1 MVLGVAARRRGGRRA
16 QRAGH
21 EAERVDGLRH
31 VVLRDRG
38 RLAGVGRLEPGE
50 EVGVLGD
57 PVGDPVQQLGALLGR
72 QRGPRG
78 RRGHR
83 GGHRGVG
90 VLGRALGD
98 LGDRA
103 LGARVD
109 TSMEAP
115 DRPGRNAPP
124 MKCRTGGNSS
134 SRTRLCLPCARRIIG
149 FFVVLEMDMAYLR
162 VNDRGRRSA
171 LVPRPFG
178 SGRGHRL
185 QARGQLRD
193 GGSRGA
199 PTGCG
204 RPHGCRTL
212 AGQCPSAAA
221 AAQRT
226 GRGGHARRR

>member
-1 MVLGVAARRRGGRRA
+1 VVLGVAAGGRRGGCA
-16 QRAGH
+16 QRTGH
-21 EAERVDGLRH
+21 EAERVDGLGD
-31 VVLRDRG
+31 VVLRYR
-38 RLAGVGRLEPGE
+38 RRFAGVGRLQPRE
-50 EVGVLGD
+50 EVGVRDEAVCDL
-57 PVGDPVQQLGALLGR
+57 VQPFGPLLGR
-72 QRGPRG
+72 QPAPLR
-78 RRGHR
+78 RRGDR
-83 GGHRGVG
+83 GGDRGVG

-98 LGDRA
+98 LGDCA
-103 LGARVD
+103 PGARVD
-109 TSMEAP
+109 DGSGPP
-115 DRPGRNAPP
+115 DEPGRKVPP
-124 MKCRTGGNSS
+124 IKCRTGGNSS
-134 SRTRLCLPCARRIIG
+134 SRTRLCRPCARRIIG